1 MFRHIKIIAKCK
13 SNLENEKDKLFNMY
27 KKIKVEQEISQN
39 KQNEIN
45 MTEKQESKS
54 EITKDSLEEYLDKIN
69 IIATNKKSTSSTI
82 NKIQKYTLIGHTLY
96 INKII
101 LNQIEEDV
109 YLLYDDSNQ
118 ISNFKYFTILF
129 FVLFLIKIKLE
140 EKKTTKRKF
149 ISNGLLIL
157 GFMTICMIHRSFLKN
172 SAKIIKLHSLDNS
185 VSIENKVG
193 KRIIIDIGNV
203 VVFDSKRQNLFDI
216 MVYNKEKGKIQN
228 YMLNKDA
235 VINFDII
242 NILSNETCKN
252 VKIID

>member
-13 SNLENEKDKLFNMY
+13 SKLENEKDKLFNMY

-129 FVLFLIKIKLE
+129 FVLFLIKIE
-140 EKKTTKRKF
+140 
-149 ISNGLLIL
+149 
-157 GFMTICMIHRSFLKN
+157 
-172 SAKIIKLHSLDNS
+172 
-185 VSIENKVG
+185 
-193 KRIIIDIGNV
+193 
-203 VVFDSKRQNLFDI
+203 LF
-216 MVYNKEKGKIQN
+216 N
-228 YMLNKDA
+228 
-235 VINFDII
+235 
-242 NILSNETCKN
+242 
-252 VKIID
+252 